1 MGGPGNNAFSVR
13 RVNSLSAFS
22 LNSASASAHVPG
34 FKSFPRGWGTA
45 PCPFPRWEG
54 ASLQCRGPGRPG
66 YRRGA
71 FIPGERFVLPGSF
84 PHAPALFRQPHA
96 GWRGTEVR
104 VREDRLP
111 GGRVGPVC

>member
-71 FIPGERFVLPGSF
+71 FIPGERFVLSGSF
-84 PHAPALFRQPHA
+84 PHAPGGPTARRARRTGVLTILPILA
-96 GWRGTEVR
+96 G
-104 VREDRLP
+104 
-111 GGRVGPVC
+111 